1 MTLISFTRFAPR
13 LQPRVQQL
21 GRLSSV
27 LDTAYSTILFL
38 DYPFCFISSCTQ
50 QHSAAQFKAKV
61 LPDNAQAEDISPER
75 FTAVI
80 VYNRLGSV
88 FIELHIVQ
96 IKAANPSWS
105 RELGINSRTIASNLL
120 EGLPSSSCG
129 NKFHCNAI
137 SISAHGAGVV
147 QMLAVSSYFIPSG
160 PWRPLWSQAAPIW
173 LTCLWEKTSY

>member
-1 MTLISFTRFAPR
+1 MTLRSFSSFALI
-13 LQPRVQQL
+13 LQPRAQEL
-21 GRLSSV
+21 ARLSSV
-27 LDTAYSTILFL
+27 LDMAYSAILFS

-61 LPDNAQAEDISPER
+61 LPDKAQAEDISPER

-80 VYNRLGSV
+80 IYNRLGSV
-88 FIELHIVQ
+88 FIELHKVQ

-120 EGLPSSSCG
+120 VGLPSSSCG

-137 SISAHGAGVV
+137 SISAHGARVV
-147 QMLAVSSYFIPSG
+147 QMLAVCSYFIPSVCDS
-160 PWRPLWSQAAPIW
+160 RLLRLLWNEVAPI
-173 LTCLWEKTSY
+173 